1 MIFSK
6 IQTQNRLY
14 FQLAGALYMAIAVIG
29 GFSIG
34 YMPTTIVVDGDAAL
48 TFENLSNNQSIFKWG
63 IAGDIFVLMAEV
75 VLSVMLF
82 QLFKSFSKT
91 SLRIATYSR
100 LAMAIIMG
108 INLINYAVP
117 EILVSDTD
125 ALGSLGKGEME
136 ALTLLFFKMHKA
148 GEMVW
153 QVFFSIHLFA
163 LGYALI
169 ESKITPKWL
178 GPIMMV
184 GSFGYGG
191 DCMTQLLFI
200 ESKGLSMVFSAL
212 LVLAVVSELWLIFWL
227 LIKGGV
233 KRA

>member
-1 MIFSK
+1 
-6 IQTQNRLY
+6 
-14 FQLAGALYMAIAVIG
+14 MAIAVIG

-48 TFENLSNNQSIFKWG
+48 TFENLSNNQSVFKWG

-117 EILVSDTD
+117 EILV
-125 ALGSLGKGEME
+125 
-136 ALTLLFFKMHKA
+136 
-148 GEMVW
+148 
-153 QVFFSIHLFA
+153 
-163 LGYALI
+163 
-169 ESKITPKWL
+169 
-178 GPIMMV
+178 
-184 GSFGYGG
+184 
-191 DCMTQLLFI
+191 
-200 ESKGLSMVFSAL
+200 
-212 LVLAVVSELWLIFWL
+212 
-227 LIKGGV
+227 
-233 KRA
+233 